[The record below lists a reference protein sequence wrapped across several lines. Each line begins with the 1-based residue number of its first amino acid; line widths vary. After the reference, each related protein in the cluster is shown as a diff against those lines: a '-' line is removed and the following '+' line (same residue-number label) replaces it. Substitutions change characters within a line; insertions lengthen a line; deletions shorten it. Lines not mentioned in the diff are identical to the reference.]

1 MYRFARILALSL
13 AAVTVFG
20 CEKQDKTDQ
29 GGVIVVI
36 SNYTFPDLPAT
47 MSAEAEFPNVF
58 GANSSVTVR
67 NQSRMPNNTTS
78 QLMDVLIEGYEVS
91 FTRGDQG
98 TRVPPP
104 PTEPVGG
111 LVPIGGTMTQ
121 TGIALMRHDQF
132 ESSVLRDLRLQGKD
146 PETNSTVVRLVWHL
160 KFYGQT
166 ISGERVETQAISFNL
181 DVYP

>member
-1 MYRFARILALSL
+1 MNRFARILALSL
-13 AAVTVFG
+13 AAVAVFG
-20 CEKQDKTDQ
+20 CETQDKVDQ

-36 SNYTFPDLPAT
+36 SDYNLQGIPST
-47 MSAEAEFPNVF
+47 MSAETNFPSV
-58 GANSSVTVR
+58 GSSDATLVVR

-98 TRVPPP
+98 TRLPPTL
-104 PTEPVGG
+104 TEPVGG

-121 TGIALMRHDQF
+121 TGLILMRHDQF
-132 ESSVLRDLRLQGKD
+132 ESGPLRDLRLQGKD
-146 PETNSTVVRLVWHL
+146 TETNSTVVRLVWHL
-160 KFYGQT
+160 KFYGKT
-166 ISGERVETQAISFNL
+166 ISGERVETPSISFNL